1 MVDAYGI
8 LNVTRFLQSFEAR
21 DIENAGEREGERERE
36 REKKKYRKPHCTF
49 GHSVSSFVGM

>member
-36 REKKKYRKPHCTF
+36 REREKKIQKAALYFWPL
-49 GHSVSSFVGM
+49 SQ